1 MVVKSP
7 VMADMMR
14 LLARLSAHRT
24 TVLIHGES
32 GTGKELVARAVWNLR
47 PEPRGPFVTFNCSN
61 LVETLAESQL
71 FGHVKGAFTDA
82 HQNKTGLFVA
92 ASGGTLFLDEIGELP
107 LPLQPKL
114 LRVIEDKK
122 VRPVGARVEVPV
134 DVRLVSATNAELE
147 KAIAAGTFRSDL
159 YYRLATVSL
168 TVPPLRARPD
178 DIPLLVRHFLV
189 RTSAGVGKPV
199 PELAP
204 EAMSRMTT
212 YQWPGN
218 VRELHAAI
226 QRGVILCRNNRL
238 TLDDLPPTML
248 GADAQLVK
256 ILDAAVE
263 RRLTLD
269 QLDREY
275 VRAMLESVGG
285 NKTQAASILQI
296 DRKTLYRK
304 LEEPEPAEP
313 DSPD

>member
-1 MVVKSP
+1 
-7 VMADMMR
+7 
-14 LLARLSAHRT
+14 
-24 TVLIHGES
+24 GES
-32 GTGKELVARAVWNLR
+32 GTGKELLARALH
-47 PEPRGPFVTFNCSN
+47 F
-61 LVETLAESQL
+61 ESQRRDGPLVPVNCAALPEHLIESEL